1 MRFKLKFSDEAKINL
16 QGLEADKSKAHVL
29 KQVRKT
35 LGLMEV
41 NLRHP
46 SLNTHKF
53 DSIKS
58 LLGEVFELAISRN
71 PGPSGPSE
79 AIHANTHQNPYLAK
93 NPEALQGRVL
103 QSYAQN
109 NTPGAYRIFW
119 AYGPGRSEVTIIA
132 IIPHP

>member
-1 MRFKLKFSDEAKINL
+1 
-16 QGLEADKSKAHVL
+16 
-29 KQVRKT
+29 
-35 LGLMEV
+35 MEV

-58 LLGEVFELAISRN
+58 LLGEVFE
-71 PGPSGPSE
+71 
-79 AIHANTHQNPYLAK
+79 
-93 NPEALQGRVL
+93 
-103 QSYAQN
+103 SYAQN